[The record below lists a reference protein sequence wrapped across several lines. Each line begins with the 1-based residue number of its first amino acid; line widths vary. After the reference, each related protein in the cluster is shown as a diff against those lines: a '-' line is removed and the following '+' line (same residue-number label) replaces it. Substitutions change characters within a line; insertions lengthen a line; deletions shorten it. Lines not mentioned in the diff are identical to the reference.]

1 MLTLSLVSC
10 KKVKES
16 IQEKLAM
23 EFITNSRWKV
33 ASYHLSGQDKTAD
46 LSAYT
51 FQFKRNMTVDAYKG
65 GTLEMTGTWQ
75 GDQTNRTIFSNF
87 TSATYPL
94 ILLNAVWTVTNGSE
108 TTVTATTTI
117 NGEKRDL
124 KLEKN

>member
-1 MLTLSLVSC
+1 
-10 KKVKES
+10 
-16 IQEKLAM
+16 M

-75 GDQTNRTIFSNF
+75 GDQTNTTIFSNF